1 MQSGGSGVLPIAS
14 GSTPTSSLEFFGAF
28 LFSVGSG
35 FSHNSTG
42 STPIAYPEHLSF
54 FGKKSIPIL
63 SLPSFG
69 KEAAEFFFAGI
80 VSGIIKQSAFDFLGE
95 EFLGNKIVWVIMGVP
110 ID

>member
-1 MQSGGSGVLPIAS
+1 
-14 GSTPTSSLEFFGAF
+14 
-28 LFSVGSG
+28 VGSG

-63 SLPSFG
+63 SLPSFR
-69 KEAAEFFFAGI
+69 KEAAEFFFAGV
-80 VSGIIKQSAFDFLGE
+80 VSWVVEQPAFDFLGE

-110 ID
+110 IV